1 MTKAVEDPISRALKL
16 SKDKREMREPK
27 RQSRAGFSGRPANS
41 SSNLTHGKND
51 IELDIDFLVA
61 NSLLVGPELD
71 DGVTADR
78 YRLLNTR
85 IQQRM
90 APREWKQ
97 LGVTS
102 PAPREGKSL
111 TALNLAIT
119 ASRESSDPVILVD
132 ADTRQPSVCPY
143 LGVEP
148 KASLA
153 DYLDGNA
160 GLADV
165 VFTTPTYPGLHIIGN
180 VQSTGRNALSK
191 DKLDDLFHEIDNE
204 NVSVVVDLPPVLLGD
219 DVLLVAPH
227 IDAMLIVLRDEQS
240 NLDDLKATTDLLGD
254 FNLLGTVLNCSKE
267 ANRSME
273 GYYYPDNSGSTSNV

>member
-51 IELDIDFLVA
+51 
-61 NSLLVGPELD
+61 
-71 DGVTADR
+71 
-78 YRLLNTR
+78 

-153 DYLDGNA
+153 DLRAVTRFLKINWMIC
-160 GLADV
+160 
-165 VFTTPTYPGLHIIGN
+165 FTK
-180 VQSTGRNALSK
+180 STTRMS
-191 DKLDDLFHEIDNE
+191 
-204 NVSVVVDLPPVLLGD
+204 LL
-219 DVLLVAPH
+219 
-227 IDAMLIVLRDEQS
+227 
-240 NLDDLKATTDLLGD
+240 
-254 FNLLGTVLNCSKE
+254 
-267 ANRSME
+267 
-273 GYYYPDNSGSTSNV
+273 